1 MQRSFPVSETT
12 SAALKND
19 GTVELDIR
27 ATTSQGD
34 IAARSL

>member
-1 MQRSFPVSETT
+1 MGRIQN
-12 SAALKND
+12 ALKNTGAAD
-19 GTVELDIR
+19 LEIH